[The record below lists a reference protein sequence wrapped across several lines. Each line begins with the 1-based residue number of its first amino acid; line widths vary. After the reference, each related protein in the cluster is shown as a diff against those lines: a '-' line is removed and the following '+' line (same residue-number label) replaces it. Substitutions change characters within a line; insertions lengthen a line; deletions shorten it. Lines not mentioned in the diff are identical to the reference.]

1 MADADL
7 AAPVE
12 GSSEQSGEML
22 LHNFLLTSVIT

>member
-12 GSSEQSGEML
+12 GSSEQSGTLMKCYY
-22 LHNFLLTSVIT
+22 ITFC